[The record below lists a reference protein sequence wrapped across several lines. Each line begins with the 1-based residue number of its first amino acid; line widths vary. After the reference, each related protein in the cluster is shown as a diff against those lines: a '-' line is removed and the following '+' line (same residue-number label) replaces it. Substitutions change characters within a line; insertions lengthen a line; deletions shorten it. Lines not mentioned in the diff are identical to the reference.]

1 MIALTEDGQSQQQAV
16 ITAQTDTEVTIVNLY
31 NTSTSLEAATQI
43 DAEDALYTY
52 FSDRVRDR
60 HARESQFQ
68 AYEHYLTFYWEQRT
82 LRCEIVDT
90 IPKGGNTITLNYT
103 TLAPLTPPYECRQF
117 TSVKL
122 HLAQYYDNAPA
133 ESMSLRRI
141 MLN

>member
-31 NTSTSLEAATQI
+31 DTSTSRKPSQI

-68 AYEHYLTFYWEQRT
+68 AYEHYLPFYWEQRT
-82 LRCEIVDT
+82 LR
-90 IPKGGNTITLNYT
+90 
-103 TLAPLTPPYECRQF
+103 
-117 TSVKL
+117 
-122 HLAQYYDNAPA
+122 
-133 ESMSLRRI
+133 
-141 MLN
+141 